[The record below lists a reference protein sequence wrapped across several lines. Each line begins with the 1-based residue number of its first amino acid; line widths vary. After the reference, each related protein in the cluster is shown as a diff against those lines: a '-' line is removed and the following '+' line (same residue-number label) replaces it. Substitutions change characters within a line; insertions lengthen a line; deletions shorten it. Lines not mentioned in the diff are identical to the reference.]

1 MVKILKI
8 IFIFFFITLFS
19 KVYAKDLA
27 TWGITGSKCSAAMS
41 FVQRF
46 GSNGKLALSSGI
58 QGFLTGY
65 NSAVMLNN
73 LQGKSRE
80 KARVINRSSLDSIT
94 SYVISKCRQSPT
106 ETVYIVLLKYYKTLP
121 YAKY

>member
-1 MVKILKI
+1 MKILKI
-8 IFIFFFITLFS
+8 IFIFFFITSFNKAS
-19 KVYAKDLA
+19 ARDLA

-46 GSNGKLALSSGI
+46 GSNGKMALSSGI

-80 KARVINRSSLDSIT
+80 KARVINRASLDSIT
-94 SYVISKCRQSPT
+94 NYVISKCRQSPSDS
-106 ETVYIVLLKYYKTLP
+106 VYVVLLKYYKTLP

>member
-1 MVKILKI
+1 MKIIKI
-8 IFIFFFITLFS
+8 IFLFFFIASFF
-19 KVYAKDLA
+19 KVSAKDLA
-27 TWGITGSKCSAAMS
+27 TWGITGSKCSQALA

-46 GSNGKLALSSGI
+46 GSNGKMALSSGL

-73 LQGKSRE
+73 LQGKSKE
-80 KARVINRSSLDSIT
+80 KGRVINRSSLDSIT
-94 SYVISKCRQSPT
+94 NYIISQCRRRPTDSVYV
-106 ETVYIVLLKYYKTLP
+106 VLLKYYKTLP

>member
-1 MVKILKI
+1 MKVIKILL
-8 IFIFFFITLFS
+8 IFFIIASFT
-19 KVYAKDLA
+19 KVDARDLA
-27 TWGITGSKCSAAMS
+27 TWGITGSKCSQALA

-46 GSNGKLALSSGI
+46 GSNGKTALSSGI

-94 SYVISKCRQSPT
+94 NYVISKCRQIPSDS
-106 ETVYIVLLKYYKTLP
+106 VYVVLLKYYKTLP

>member
-1 MVKILKI
+1 MKTIKI
-8 IFIFFFITLFS
+8 IFLFFFIASFF
-19 KVYAKDLA
+19 KVSAKDLA
-27 TWGITGSKCSAAMS
+27 TWGITGSKCSQALT
-41 FVQRF
+41 FVKRY
-46 GSNGKLALSSGI
+46 GSNGKIALSSGI

-94 SYVISKCRQSPT
+94 NYVTSQCRRTPSVS
-106 ETVYIVLLKYYKTLP
+106 VYVVLLKYYKTLP